1 MAGIGPVLGPVS
13 HPPTGADSIPCAMT
27 GAETAADADAA
38 ARTAPSWANIEAAR
52 IGPEPAA
59 VESATAGPL
68 RFSLGRSELARI
80 RTASPKA
87 TKATTNP

>member
-1 MAGIGPVLGPVS
+1 
-13 HPPTGADSIPCAMT
+13 MT

-38 ARTAPSWANIEAAR
+38 ARTAPSWANMDAAR
-52 IGPEPAA
+52 IGAEPEA
-59 VESATAGPL
+59 VESATVGPL